1 MDVSY
6 LSLEG
11 KVALI
16 TGGSRGIGRSIAL
29 QFADAGADVVV
40 SSRKLPDLEK
50 VADEIKKMGRRNLAV
65 SAHNAKMEDL
75 KNLMARVKEEFGRL
89 DILVNNAVAN
99 PVMADV
105 LHMEEAPFDLIM
117 NANIKGYYFL
127 SQAAAKMMVEQ
138 GTGGAIINIASV
150 GGIFVTPGL
159 GPYCI
164 SKAAII
170 MMTRCLAVELGSHK
184 IRVNCIA
191 PGIIKTKFSEA
202 LWSNEKLMADYL
214 KKMPLGKIG
223 QPEEIARTALYLATE
238 ASGFMTGSTLIID
251 GGANL

>member
-50 VADEIKKMGRRNLAV
+50 VADEIRKMGRRSLAV

-75 KNLMARVKEEFGRL
+75 KNLMSRVKEEFGRL

-117 NANIKGYYFL
+117 SANIKGYYFL

-191 PGIIKTKFSEA
+191 PGIVQTRFSEA
-202 LWSNEKLMADYL
+202 LWSNEKLMVDYL

>member
-1 MDVSY
+1 MDTSY
-6 LSLEG
+6 LTLAG
-11 KVALI
+11 KVALV
-16 TGGSRGIGRSIAL
+16 TGGSRGIGRAIAL
-29 QFADAGADVVV
+29 QLADAGADVIV

-50 VADEIKKMGRRNLAV
+50 VAEEIKGMGRKSLAV
-65 SAHNAKMEDL
+65 TAHNAKMEDL
-75 KNLMARVKEEFGRL
+75 QNLMAKVKSEFGRL

-117 NANIKGYYFL
+117 SANIKGYYFL
-127 SQAAAKMMVEQ
+127 SQAAARMMVEQ
-138 GTGGAIINIASV
+138 GSGGAIVNIASV
-150 GGIFVTPGL
+150 GGYFVTIGL

-170 MMTRCLAVELGSHK
+170 MMTKCLAAELGPHK

-191 PGIIKTKFSEA
+191 PGIVKTKFSQA
-202 LWSNEKLMADYL
+202 LWSNEKMMAELM
-214 KKMPLGKIG
+214 KKMPLQKISE
-223 QPEEIARTALYLATE
+223 PEEIARTALYLASE
-238 ASGFMTGSTLIID
+238 ASSFMTGSTLIID

>member
-1 MDVSY
+1 MDTSY

-16 TGGSRGIGRSIAL
+16 TGSSRGIGRSIAL

-50 VADEIKKMGRRNLAV
+50 VAEEIKQKGRRSIAV
-65 SAHNAKMEDL
+65 PAHNAKMEDL

-117 NANIKGYYFL
+117 NANVKGYYFL

>member
-11 KVALI
+11 KVALV

-50 VADEIKKMGRRNLAV
+50 VADEIKKMGRRSLAV

-75 KNLMARVKEEFGRL
+75 KNLIARVKEEFGRL

-191 PGIIKTKFSEA
+191 PGIVQTKFSEA
-202 LWSNEKLMADYL
+202 LWSNEKLMAEYL
-214 KKMPLGKIG
+214 KTMPLGKIG
-223 QPEEIARTALYLATE
+223 QSEEISRTALYLASD
-238 ASGFMTGSTLIID
+238 ASSFMTGSTLIID

>member
-1 MDVSY
+1 MDASY

-16 TGGSRGIGRSIAL
+16 TGSSRGIGRSIAL

-50 VADEIKKMGRRNLAV
+50 VAEEIKKMGRRSIAV
-65 SAHNAKMEDL
+65 PAHNAKMEDL

-117 NANIKGYYFL
+117 SANVKGYYFL

-170 MMTRCLAVELGSHK
+170 MMTKCLAVELGSHK

-202 LWSNEKLMADYL
+202 LWSNEKLMADYM

>member
-1 MDVSY
+1 MDSSY

-16 TGGSRGIGRSIAL
+16 TGSSRGIGRSIAL
-29 QFADAGADVVV
+29 QFADAGADVIV

-50 VADEIKKMGRRNLAV
+50 VADEIKSKGRRSIAV
-65 SAHNAKMEDL
+65 PAHNAKMEDL

-105 LHMEEAPFDLIM
+105 LHMEEPPFDLIM
-117 NANIKGYYFL
+117 NANVKGYYFL

-138 GTGGAIINIASV
+138 GSGGAIINIASV

-170 MMTRCLAVELGSHK
+170 MMTKCLAVELGSHK

-202 LWSNEKLMADYL
+202 LWSNEKLMADYM

>member
-1 MDVSY
+1 MDTSY
-6 LSLEG
+6 LSLQG
-11 KVALI
+11 KVALV

-29 QFADAGADVVV
+29 QLADAGADVVV

-50 VADEIKKMGRRNLAV
+50 VAEEIKKTGRKGLAV
-65 SAHNAKMEDL
+65 QAHNAKMEDL
-75 KNLMARVKEEFGRL
+75 RNLMAKVKQEYGRL

-127 SQAAAKMMVEQ
+127 SQAAAQMMVEQ
-138 GTGGAIINIASV
+138 KSGGAIVNIASV
-150 GGIFVTPGL
+150 GGYFVTPGL

-170 MMTRCLAVELGSHK
+170 MMTKCLAVELGAYN

-191 PGIIKTKFSEA
+191 PGIVKTKFSEA
-202 LWSNEKLMADYL
+202 LWSNEKLMAEL
-214 KKMPLGKIG
+214 MKKMPLHKISE
-223 QPEEIARTALYLATE
+223 PEEIARTALYLASD
-238 ASGFMTGSTLIID
+238 AR
-251 GGANL
+251 

>member
-6 LSLEG
+6 LSLKG

-29 QFADAGADVVV
+29 QFADAGADVIV

-50 VADEIKKMGRRNLAV
+50 VAEEIKQKGVRSLAI
-65 SAHNAKMEDL
+65 SAHNAKIEDL

-89 DILVNNAVAN
+89 DVLVNNAVAN

-127 SQAAAKMMVEQ
+127 SQAAARMMVEQ
-138 GTGGAIINIASV
+138 GSGGAIVNVASV

-170 MMTRCLAVELGSHK
+170 MMTKCLAAELGSHG

-191 PGIIKTKFSEA
+191 PGIVKTKFSEA

-214 KKMPLGKIG
+214 KQMPLGKIG
-223 QPEEIARTALYLATE
+223 QPEEISRTALYLASD
-238 ASGFMTGSTLIID
+238 ASSFMTGSTLIID

>member
-1 MDVSY
+1 MDSSY

-16 TGGSRGIGRSIAL
+16 TGSSRGIGRSIAL

-50 VADEIKKMGRRNLAV
+50 VAEEIKSKGRRSIAV
-65 SAHNAKMEDL
+65 PAHNAKMEDL

-105 LHMEEAPFDLIM
+105 LHMEEPPFDLIM
-117 NANIKGYYFL
+117 NANVKGYYFL

-138 GTGGAIINIASV
+138 GSGGAIINIASV

-170 MMTRCLAVELGSHK
+170 MMTKCLAVELGSHK

-191 PGIIKTKFSEA
+191 PGIIKTRFSEA
-202 LWSNEKLMADYL
+202 LWSNEELMADYL

>member
-50 VADEIKKMGRRNLAV
+50 VAEEIKSKGRRSIAV
-65 SAHNAKMEDL
+65 PAHNAKMEDL

-138 GTGGAIINIASV
+138 GSGGSIINIASV

-191 PGIIKTKFSEA
+191 PGIVKTKFSEA

>member
-1 MDVSY
+1 MDTSY

-11 KVALI
+11 KVALV
-16 TGGSRGIGRSIAL
+16 TGGSRGIGRAIAL
-29 QFADAGADVVV
+29 QFADAGADVIV

-50 VADEIKKMGRRNLAV
+50 VAGEIKNTGRRGLAV

-117 NANIKGYYFL
+117 SANIKGYYFL
-127 SQAAAKMMVEQ
+127 SQAAARMMVEQ
-138 GTGGAIINIASV
+138 GTGGAIVNVASV
-150 GGIFVTPGL
+150 GGIYVTPGL

-170 MMTRCLAVELGSHK
+170 MMTKCLAVELGNHK

-191 PGIIKTKFSEA
+191 PGIVQTKFSEA
-202 LWSNEKLMADYL
+202 LWSNEKLMADYM
-214 KKMPLGKIG
+214 KKMPLQKLS
-223 QPEEIARTALYLATE
+223 QPEEIARTALYLASE
-238 ASGFMTGSTLIID
+238 ASNFMTGSTLIID

>member
-50 VADEIKKMGRRNLAV
+50 VADEIRKMGRRSLAV

-75 KNLMARVKEEFGRL
+75 KNLMSRVKEEFGRL

-117 NANIKGYYFL
+117 SANIKGYYFL

-191 PGIIKTKFSEA
+191 PGIVQTRFSEA
-202 LWSNEKLMADYL
+202 LWSNEKLMAGYM

>member
-6 LSLEG
+6 LSLKG

-29 QFADAGADVVV
+29 QFADAGADVIV

-50 VADEIKKMGRRNLAV
+50 VAEEIKQKGVRSLAI

-89 DILVNNAVAN
+89 DVLVNNAVAN

-127 SQAAAKMMVEQ
+127 SQAAARMMVEQ
-138 GTGGAIINIASV
+138 GSGGAIVNVASV
-150 GGIFVTPGL
+150 GGIYVTPGL

-170 MMTRCLAVELGSHK
+170 MMTKCLAAELGSHG

-191 PGIIKTKFSEA
+191 PGIVKTRFSEA

-214 KKMPLGKIG
+214 KQMPLGKIG
-223 QPEEIARTALYLATE
+223 QPEEISRTALYLASD
-238 ASGFMTGSTLIID
+238 ASSFMTGSTLIID

>member
-16 TGGSRGIGRSIAL
+16 TGSSRGIGRSVAL

-50 VADEIKKMGRRNLAV
+50 VADEIKTKGRRSLAV
-65 SAHNAKMEDL
+65 PAHNAKMEDL

-117 NANIKGYYFL
+117 SANVKGYYFL

-138 GTGGAIINIASV
+138 RTGGAIINIASV

-170 MMTRCLAVELGSHK
+170 MMTKCLAVELGSHK

-223 QPEEIARTALYLATE
+223 QPDEIARTALYLATE

>member
-1 MDVSY
+1 MDTSY

-16 TGGSRGIGRSIAL
+16 TGSSRGIGRSIAL

-50 VADEIKKMGRRNLAV
+50 VADEIKNKGRRSIAV
-65 SAHNAKMEDL
+65 PAHNAKMEDL
-75 KNLMARVKEEFGRL
+75 KNLIARVKEEFGRL

-117 NANIKGYYFL
+117 SANVKGYYFL
-127 SQAAAKMMVEQ
+127 SQAAAKMMVER
-138 GTGGAIINIASV
+138 GTGGSIINIASV

-170 MMTRCLAVELGSHK
+170 MMTKCLAVELGSHK

-202 LWSNEKLMADYL
+202 LWSNEHLMADYL

>member
-6 LSLEG
+6 LSLKG

-29 QFADAGADVVV
+29 QFADAGADVIV

-50 VADEIKKMGRRNLAV
+50 VAEEIKQKGVRSLAI

-89 DILVNNAVAN
+89 DVLVNNAVAN

-127 SQAAAKMMVEQ
+127 SQAAAMMMVEQ
-138 GTGGAIINIASV
+138 GSGGAIVNVASV

-170 MMTRCLAVELGSHK
+170 MMTKCLAAELGSHG

-191 PGIIKTKFSEA
+191 PGIVKTKFSEA

-214 KKMPLGKIG
+214 KQMPLGKIG
-223 QPEEIARTALYLATE
+223 QPEEISRTALYLASD
-238 ASGFMTGSTLIID
+238 ASSFMTGSTLIID

>member
-1 MDVSY
+1 MDTSY
-6 LSLEG
+6 LSLAG
-11 KVALI
+11 KVALV
-16 TGGSRGIGRSIAL
+16 TGGSRGIGKAIAL
-29 QFADAGADVVV
+29 QLADAGADVIV

-50 VADEIKKMGRRNLAV
+50 TAEEIKALGRKSLAV
-65 SAHNAKMEDL
+65 TAHNAKMEDL
-75 KNLMARVKEEFGRL
+75 KNLMAKVKEEFGRL

-138 GTGGAIINIASV
+138 GGGGAIVNIASV
-150 GGIFVTPGL
+150 GGYFVTPGL

-170 MMTRCLAVELGSHK
+170 MMTKSLAVELGPHK

-191 PGIIKTKFSEA
+191 PGIVKTRFSEA
-202 LWSNEKLMADYL
+202 LWSNEKLMAEL
-214 KKMPLGKIG
+214 MKKMPLQKIA
-223 QPEEIARTALYLATE
+223 QPEEISRTALYLASE
-238 ASGFMTGSTLIID
+238 ASSFMTGSILIID

>member
-6 LSLEG
+6 LSLKG

-29 QFADAGADVVV
+29 QFADAGADVIV

-50 VADEIKKMGRRNLAV
+50 VAEEIKQKGVRSLAIT
-65 SAHNAKMEDL
+65 AHNAKMEDL

-105 LHMEEAPFDLIM
+105 LKMEEAPFDLIM

-127 SQAAAKMMVEQ
+127 SQAAARMMVEQ
-138 GTGGAIINIASV
+138 GSGGAIVNIASV
-150 GGIFVTPGL
+150 GGIYVTPGL

-170 MMTRCLAVELGSHK
+170 MMTKCLAAELGSHK

-191 PGIIKTKFSEA
+191 PGIVKTKFSEA
-202 LWSNEKLMADYL
+202 LWSNEKLMTEYL
-214 KKMPLGKIG
+214 KQMPLGKIG
-223 QPEEIARTALYLATE
+223 QPEEISRTALYLASD
-238 ASGFMTGSTLIID
+238 ASSFMTGSTLIID

>member
-1 MDVSY
+1 MDSSY

-16 TGGSRGIGRSIAL
+16 TGSSRGIGRSIAL
-29 QFADAGADVVV
+29 QFADAGADVIV

-50 VADEIKKMGRRNLAV
+50 VADEIKSKGRRSIAV
-65 SAHNAKMEDL
+65 PAHNAKMEDL
-75 KNLMARVKEEFGRL
+75 RNLMARVTEEFGRL

-105 LHMEEAPFDLIM
+105 LHMEEPPFDLIM
-117 NANIKGYYFL
+117 NANVKGYYFL

-138 GTGGAIINIASV
+138 GSGGAIINIASV

-170 MMTRCLAVELGSHK
+170 MMTKCLAVELGSHK

-202 LWSNEKLMADYL
+202 LWSNEKLMADYM